1 MPNTSSTDLD
11 EAGST
16 AAYRTGVAAKLAG
29 LPVETLRVWERRYQ
43 LSSPARS
50 ARGQRLYSAEQVRR
64 LSLLK
69 QLADQ
74 GHAIGTLAS
83 LPLEQLQ
90 AMLGAQPSRAGP
102 PLRAVAVGATLAPR
116 LLAGG
121 VAQDG
126 STGFMAGPD
135 VHVVGACARLE
146 DAGSLPRHADVL
158 IVEISELDV
167 DALAPIQ
174 RARDATETSAVVVLY
189 RFCASTTIRT
199 LRAQG
204 CLVARIPAQ
213 LNELA
218 PLCRSAVVGAN
229 LGALAPASAIE
240 FDEEA
245 LAKIMAMRNPITCEC
260 PRHLAELLM
269 MVGSFER
276 FSSQCASRDEADAQ
290 LHLALQQAAGQAR
303 GILENAMARL
313 LHTEGMWPL
322 AG

>member
-1 MPNTSSTDLD
+1 MPNTLNNDLD
-11 EAGST
+11 DSSST

-29 LPVETLRVWERRYQ
+29 LPAETLRVWERRYQ

-50 ARGQRLYSAEQVRR
+50 PHGQRLYSAEQVRR

-69 QLADQ
+69 QLVDQ
-74 GHAIGTLAS
+74 GHAIGTLAV
-83 LPLEQLQ
+83 LTLAQLQ
-90 AMLGAQPSRAGP
+90 AMLGAQPSVAGP

-121 VAQDG
+121 
-126 STGFMAGPD
+126 TGQAGASGYMAGPD
-135 VHVVGACARLE
+135 VHVVGACAHLE

-158 IVEISELDV
+158 IIEISELDA
-167 DALAPIQ
+167 DALVAIQ
-174 RARDATETSAVVVLY
+174 RARDATEPGAVLVLY
-189 RFCASTTIRT
+189 RFCANTTIRN

-213 LNELA
+213 LAELA
-218 PLCRSAVVGAN
+218 PLCRSAVAGSNPA
-229 LGALAPASAIE
+229 ALAPASAIT
-240 FDEEA
+240 FNEEA
-245 LAKIMAMRNPITCEC
+245 LAKIMALRNPIACEC

-276 FSSQCASRDEADAQ
+276 YSAQCASRNDADAQ
-290 LHLALQQAAGQAR
+290 LHQALEQAAGQAR
-303 GILENAMARL
+303 GILEAAMGRL
-313 LHTEGMWPL
+313 LQSEGIWPL

>member
-1 MPNTSSTDLD
+1 MPKISNTDLD
-11 EAGST
+11 DSGST

-50 ARGQRLYSAEQVRR
+50 PHGQRLYSAEQVRR

-69 QLADQ
+69 QLVDQ
-74 GHAIGTLAS
+74 GHAIGTLAV
-83 LPLEQLQ
+83 LTLAQLQ
-90 AMLGAQPSRAGP
+90 AMLGAQPSVAGP
-102 PLRAVAVGATLAPR
+102 PLRAVAVGATLVHR
-116 LLAGG
+116 LSAGG
-121 VAQDG
+121 TGHDG
-126 STGFMAGPD
+126 ATGYMAGPD
-135 VHVVGACARLE
+135 VHVVGACAHLE

-158 IVEISELDV
+158 IIEISELDA
-167 DALAPIQ
+167 DALGPIQ
-174 RARDATETSAVVVLY
+174 RARDATETGAVVVLY

-213 LNELA
+213 LTELA
-218 PLCRSAVVGAN
+218 PLCRSAVAGSN
-229 LGALAPASAIE
+229 LAALAPPSAIT
-240 FDEEA
+240 FNEEA
-245 LAKIMAMRNPITCEC
+245 LAKIMALRNPIACEC

-276 FSSQCASRDEADAQ
+276 YSAQCASRNDADAQ
-290 LHLALQQAAGQAR
+290 LHLALEQAAGQAR
-303 GILENAMARL
+303 GILENAMGRL
-313 LHTEGMWPL
+313 LHSEGMWPL

>member
-1 MPNTSSTDLD
+1 MPNISNTDLD
-11 EAGST
+11 DAGST

-50 ARGQRLYSAEQVRR
+50 PHGQRLYSAEQVRR
-64 LSLLK
+64 LGLLK
-69 QLADQ
+69 QLVDQ
-74 GHAIGTLAS
+74 GHAIGTLA
-83 LPLEQLQ
+83 LLTLEQLQ
-90 AMLGAQPSRAGP
+90 AMLGAQPSMGGP
-102 PLRAVAVGATLAPR
+102 PLRAVAVGATLTPR

-121 VAQDG
+121 TGHDG
-126 STGFMAGPD
+126 ASGYMAGPD
-135 VHVVGACARLE
+135 VHVVGACAHLE

-158 IVEISELDV
+158 IIEISELDA

-174 RARDATETSAVVVLY
+174 RARDATETGAVVVLY
-189 RFCASTTIRT
+189 RFSASSTIRT

-213 LNELA
+213 LTELA
-218 PLCRSAVVGAN
+218 PLCRSAVAGSSLA
-229 LGALAPASAIE
+229 ALAPASAIT
-240 FDEEA
+240 FNEEA
-245 LAKIMAMRNPITCEC
+245 LAKIMALRNPIACEC

-276 FSSQCASRDEADAQ
+276 YSAQCASRNDADAQ
-290 LHLALQQAAGQAR
+290 LHLALEQAAGQAR
-303 GILENAMARL
+303 GILEAAMGRL
-313 LHTEGMWPL
+313 LQSEGMWPL